1 MSRPTLPPRKTICK
15 CPDDVDP
22 FINTPNSLDNA
33 NSSTSMRLSE
43 RVRSLKPK
51 KIYQGQPTHL
61 EIFGAT
67 FTTAKVR
74 FRYTGNPLY
83 YIITVQSD
91 TDKND
96 FHEFQAEQRDFYNG
110 SYKVVGLTPNSL
122 YNVHVIANYVS
133 GDVYPVNHDKKFR
146 TSDAEGEV
154 KDLTVIY
161 PQNQRYFL
169 QENTEYYTTFA
180 IEFTPLNDRV
190 DYRIN
195 LPDVLEI
202 PVDVSYED
210 MITIKNTQGKY
221 RMDFDL
227 SIEIPFDTSY
237 TVSVETLY
245 GEDDDRYIYTATLPF
260 KTLNERYTSTIDLS
274 YIYNRSAEL
283 NYSEI
288 TDVPGVQY
296 KIYLDTIEK
305 YHHETYSNNGYF
317 RFDHLS
323 INQSYNTQVSTIFPT
338 TNNEYINFPYT
349 FTTLNESES
358 GFENVIVKNKSIDI
372 SFIDASGT
380 NEIYDVTIN
389 PTDGVVSD
397 ICYNTRNVSYTN
409 LPINT
414 KYTIS
419 IQVTYPPITDPPN
432 STDMSNVYVVTQD
445 FTTLNQDV
453 VTELRAV
460 EIPKM
465 KSDVVISYQHAP
477 DFRKTG
483 FQYQI
488 QLENNNANSKIALVS
503 NQHTEYIFTDVS
515 SGTYTYLVTA
525 TYLPTD
531 ISPSYSYTT
540 SGIIDVETLSPG
552 FLIVSTTDTEIYGT
566 SITFAKDNDGKTNHN
581 SYDISY
587 VDENNESFFIEDIKT
602 WIANTTYTI
611 ENLKSNTTYYYT
623 IYGKYKY
630 ETPLDK
636 YATSGS
642 FTTRNEDKPI
652 MLSST
657 VTSSSINLN
666 FHSIGDTNSTYIID
680 LCGNDFNFTIS
691 DLSYN
696 ESGSSYLIDSL
707 TPNTKYNG
715 DISVTY
721 PYNNHTYNKLFHF
734 TTPNE
739 GPATTT
745 VQVLYNHPVHGD
757 TILIN
762 NDLIQEGNVESITN
776 ELCLSTD
783 TGNSVQETL
792 LGSRVMFS
800 IPSIDTFTTPYNLNT
815 LSTYFVRTTVQY
827 KNYDPYLFYVYESGN
842 YVSNTDIFKPI
853 MKDAIA
859 TVQNTS
865 IRLDWIDY
873 RITDQVSDS
882 DISYSIQITDTT
894 SNITIADVLLD
905 YTVQDYT
912 VADLSMNTTYNVDF
926 SRLYNSSLSISNEI
940 FPTKTITTLHES
952 YIPDVPS
959 TVLIN
964 TMNPDNLIVFDLKNI
979 NPIQVEE
986 NKLVLDNSSE
996 YIAHDFIIDL
1006 NLDNSITTI
1015 NGKVET
1021 KYRITESNNPYIY
1034 YKTETYV
1041 SPDFSFH
1048 VLPATNVDPIEHI
1061 RNGQFDISSTD
1072 ISYLFSPDTGI
1083 VRAVPPEWSGHL
1095 LYAVDNSNGTLYGH
1109 KYLDLNPADDDIDQH
1124 MMLSS
1129 GAGFSIYLPELT
1141 QFVFDYFYR
1150 NYYEVSFYVANHLVA
1165 NTPYGNKEIGHLR
1178 GTTSPNIEYQIQLV
1192 GVNGVLYESNP
1203 IISTDTEWNKI
1214 EMKFFNPR
1222 TVRNVKLRI
1231 QRNSLELNHLYISNV
1246 SIRSLHQEF
1255 SPVPSSI
1262 QVSPNKWS
1270 ALEDA
1275 PYDSALQWSKMYKNA
1290 EDQTVLQLSTN
1301 MTIGFWLYI
1310 HENRTI
1316 DKKGIFVLGNSSD
1329 VNVVGLDYNN
1339 IISLYLYKNKLILE
1353 NQMHYSDYT
1362 RHSIEISYAVGTP
1375 IYYQIVYQNKMVF
1388 IYQNGEKVVESTPSS
1403 YIKEA
1408 SVNNVLYI
1416 GTPGQLYTGIVYRDF
1431 QFYNF
1436 PFTSNQ
1442 AKSVYESLKL
1452 EYYSINNQTAL
1463 LNSDKRTLVELDS
1476 LSSTN
1481 QYQDKTVDIILHNGE
1496 KLTRTIRFYEMK
1508 NDIFPFNH
1516 EINSPFTI
1524 SFWLVTPFSFYST
1537 YYLDGPVISLQDYVN
1552 DSANGTDDKIIIKSV
1567 QGDLYLFVAG
1577 QLDEL
1582 IVEKNW
1588 KDKNSMNHFTLV
1600 YTEGTIQ
1607 IYKNGFLFVEK
1618 KDAVK
1623 FGRIQNT
1630 VNQIK
1635 LAQHGWISE
1644 LQYFSESLDE
1654 KTIFSLYV
1662 NHYRSGVSYN
1672 INGGIYTISYPPIVG
1687 NDVSFVNYKIENNE
1701 PHANTLTVPM
1711 TGTMSVSETTGSSI
1725 DITMDPLQLNEFHK
1739 QSKYFDIILDDYGM
1753 STKVD
1758 GSNRLYIEAMGYVPD
1773 TDHVLEGTTLQLNL
1787 VNLPELNEGQTRP
1800 FYSYTISGEN
1810 IDESDICGGQLS
1822 GTIQE
1827 TTSIIIRDDYKTE
1840 GLETCII
1847 SIQELNLATTIDIC
1861 DNAQNLLSVDKPFVD
1876 TDDTFIITMTWPNTW
1891 PEYTTLGRDVSYTIT
1906 RGSDLVIPKI
1916 SSGVFTRDSSG
1927 TGSFIVTSEYTVET
1941 VLPQQFF
1948 TIELDEFDSKVDVV
1962 INDFIIPRIT
1972 VFKSGDP
1979 TVNEINEGEDF
1990 EILFEVP
1997 INWRTDITEYPYI
2010 IEGSQFNVNDI
2021 SNSSDP
2027 NYSGGTDIDISMTG
2041 IFKLDFDNNIRS
2053 SQFTY
2058 TASENLTIESDEVFK
2073 VKLLDQFYKSET
2085 PSSTDISYE
2094 IISNDFTVVNT
2105 AYQPYYLLTVGGSVD
2120 LSGTVYYINEG
2131 RTFTISLLTSK
2142 VTGTIPYRLTGL
2154 EQADLESGT
2163 INGVFT
2169 LPDITTLSFTL
2180 REDTTTEGEENFS
2193 FDLIANEIVVS
2204 KYFVLVDTSQFPNY
2218 EIVGVDEPENKIY
2231 TIKITNTNHSFMTS
2245 LQKAAVIMYQIDGGA
2260 VNRNDVKDINGNPVN
2275 NIGSFQFNEN
2285 PEYRIIY
2292 TYDTGGQ
2299 FIFTI
2304 INFDGLP
2311 SREEDLGKKTEQNI

>member
-1 MSRPTLPPRKTICK
+1 MAPTKLPPRKTICK
-15 CPDDVDP
+15 CPEDVDP
-22 FINTPNSLDNA
+22 FLDTPNSLDNA
-33 NSSTSMRLSE
+33 NLSTSMRLSE

-61 EIFGAT
+61 ETFGAT
-67 FTTAKVR
+67 FTTAKVK
-74 FRYTGNPLY
+74 FRYTGVPMY
-83 YIITVQSD
+83 FIITVQSE

-96 FHEFQAEQRDFYNG
+96 IHNFQVEERYLPSVG
-110 SYKVVGLTPNSL
+110 YKVVGLTPNTL

-161 PQNQRYFL
+161 PQNKRYRL
-169 QENTEYYTTFA
+169 QENTEYYTSFA
-180 IEFTPLNDRV
+180 IEFTPLNDQV
-190 DYRIN
+190 DYRIT
-195 LPDVLEI
+195 LPNVLDT
-202 PVDVSYED
+202 PVDVSYEN
-210 MITIKNTQGKY
+210 MVIIKNTQGKY
-221 RMDFDL
+221 HMEFDP
-227 SIEIPFDTSY
+227 SVEIPFDTSY
-237 TVSVETLY
+237 IVSVETLY

-260 KTLNERYTSTIDLS
+260 KTLNEQYTSAIDLS
-274 YIYNRSAEL
+274 YIYNRSADL

-288 TDVPGVQY
+288 TDVSGVQY
-296 KIYLDTIEK
+296 KIYLDDIEK
-305 YHHETYSNNGYF
+305 YEHKTYSNNGSF
-317 RFDHLS
+317 HFDNLS
-323 INQSYNTQVSTIFPT
+323 INQSYEAQVSAIFPT
-338 TNNEYINFPYT
+338 TNNEYINFPYS
-349 FTTLNESES
+349 FKTLNESES

-380 NEIYDVTIN
+380 NEIYDITIT

-414 KYTIS
+414 TYTIS
-419 IQVTYPPITDPPN
+419 IQVTYPPITNPPN
-432 STDMSNVYVVTQD
+432 STDISNVYVVTQG

-465 KSDVVISYQHAP
+465 NSDVVISYQHAP
-477 DFRKTG
+477 DFKKTG

-488 QLENNNANSKIALVS
+488 QLEDEDNNENSDISSVS
-503 NQHTEYIFTDVS
+503 NLHTEYIFTNIS

-525 TYLPTD
+525 TYLSTD

-540 SGIIDVETLSPG
+540 IGSIDVETLSPG

-566 SITFAKDNDGKTNHN
+566 SITFVKDNDGKTNHN

-587 VDENNESFFIEDIKT
+587 VDENNNSFFIEDIKT

-623 IYGKYKY
+623 IYGKYIY
-630 ETPLDK
+630 DTPLDK

-657 VTSSSINLN
+657 VTSSSINLR

-680 LCGNDFNFTIS
+680 LRGNDFDFTAS
-691 DLSYN
+691 NLSYN
-696 ESGSSYLIDSL
+696 QTGSLYLIDSL

-721 PYNNHTYNKLFHF
+721 PFKNHIYNKLFNF

-757 TILIN
+757 KILIN
-762 NDLIQEGNVESITN
+762 NDLIQEGNIESITN
-776 ELCLSTD
+776 ELCLFTD
-783 TGNSVQETL
+783 GSVQETL
-792 LGSRVMFS
+792 LGSRVMFA
-800 IPSIDTFTTPYNLNT
+800 IPNINTFATPYNLNN
-815 LSTYFVRTTVQY
+815 LHDYFVRTTVQY
-827 KNYDPYLFYVYESGN
+827 KNYDPFLFFVYESGN

-873 RITDQVSDS
+873 RITNQVNDS
-882 DISYSIQITDTT
+882 DISYSIQITDIT
-894 SNITIADVLLD
+894 SGITISDTLLD

-912 VADLSMNTTYNVDF
+912 VIDLSINTTYNVDF
-926 SRLYNSSLSISNEI
+926 SRLYNSSLSISDEI
-940 FPTKTITTLHES
+940 FPTKTITTLYES

-959 TVLIN
+959 TVIIN

-996 YIAHDFIIDL
+996 YIAHDFLIDL

-1015 NGKVET
+1015 NGKIET
-1021 KYRITESNNPYIY
+1021 KYRNTESNNPYIY
-1034 YKTETYV
+1034 YETKTYV
-1041 SPDFSFH
+1041 SPDFSFN
-1048 VLPATNVDPIEHI
+1048 VLPATNVNPIEHI
-1061 RNGQFDISSTD
+1061 RNSQFDISSTD
-1072 ISYLFSPDTGI
+1072 ISYQFSPDTGI

-1109 KYLDLNPADDDIDQH
+1109 KYLDLDAADDDIDQH

-1141 QFVFDYFYR
+1141 QYVFDYFYR

-1203 IISTDTEWNKI
+1203 IVSTDTEWNKI

-1262 QVSPNKWS
+1262 QIAPNKWS
-1270 ALEDA
+1270 VVEDG
-1275 PYDSALQWSKMYKNA
+1275 PYDDKLQWNKMYKNA

-1329 VNVVGLDYNN
+1329 VNAVNLQSNN
-1339 IISLYLYKNKLILE
+1339 IISLYMYKNKLILE
-1353 NQMHYSDYT
+1353 NQMHYSQYT
-1362 RHSIEISYAVGTP
+1362 RHSIEFSYTVGIP
-1375 IYYQIVYQNKMVF
+1375 IYYQIVYQNGMVF
-1388 IYQNGEKVVESTPSS
+1388 IYQNGEKKVESTPKY

-1408 SVNNVLYI
+1408 SPNQVLYI
-1416 GTPGQLYTGIVYRDF
+1416 GTPGQLFDGFIYRDV

-1436 PFTSNQ
+1436 PFTSTQ
-1442 AKSVYESLKL
+1442 AKSVYERLKL

-1463 LNSDKRTLVELDS
+1463 LNSDKRILVELDS

-1481 QYQDKTVDIILHNGE
+1481 PHQDKTVDIILHNGE

-1508 NDIFPFNH
+1508 NDIFPFAH

-1524 SFWLVTPFSFYST
+1524 SFWLITPSSFYST
-1537 YYLDGPVISLQDYVN
+1537 YYLDGPVISLQDCTN
-1552 DSANGTDDKIIIKSV
+1552 NAANGTCDKIVIKSV
-1567 QGDLYLFVAG
+1567 QGDLYLYVHD
-1577 QLDEL
+1577 LEPLNEL
-1582 IVEKNW
+1582 IVEKYW
-1588 KDKNSMNHFTLV
+1588 KDKNSINHFTWV
-1600 YTEGTIQ
+1600 YNEGTIQ

-1618 KDAVK
+1618 KDDVK
-1623 FGRIQNT
+1623 FGTIQKT

-1654 KTIFSLYV
+1654 KDIFSLYV
-1662 NHYRSGVSYN
+1662 NHYRSGVSYD
-1672 INGGIYTISYPPIVG
+1672 INGGIYTISYPPIDG
-1687 NDVSFVNYKIENNE
+1687 NDVSFVNYKIDNNE
-1701 PHANTLTVPM
+1701 PHANTLTVPI
-1711 TGTMSVSETTGSSI
+1711 TGTMTVSEITGSSI

-1739 QSKYFDIILDDYGM
+1739 QGETFDIILDDYGM
-1753 STKVD
+1753 STTVD
-1758 GSNRLYIEAMGYVPD
+1758 GSNRLYIKALGLVPN
-1773 TDHVLEGTTLQLNL
+1773 TDHVLEGTTLQLKL
-1787 VNLPELNEGQTRP
+1787 ENLPVLNEEQTRP
-1800 FYSYTISGEN
+1800 SYSYTISGEN
-1810 IDESDICGGQLS
+1810 IDESDICGGSLT

-1827 TTSIIIRDDYKTE
+1827 TTNIIIRDDYKTE

-1847 SIQELNLATTIDIC
+1847 TIQELNLATTIDIC
-1861 DNAQNLLSVDKPFVD
+1861 DNAQNLLSVDKPLVD

-1891 PEYTTLGRDVSYTIT
+1891 PNNTTLGTSVPYTIT
-1906 RGSDLVIPKI
+1906 RGSDFVTPNV
-1916 SSGVFTRDSSG
+1916 STGVFTKPSD
-1927 TGSFIVTSEYTVET
+1927 GSFTVTSEYTVNT
-1941 VLPQQFF
+1941 ILPQQFF
-1948 TIELDEFDSKVDVV
+1948 TIEIDNFDSKVNVL

-1972 VFKSGDP
+1972 VFKLGEP

-1990 EILFEVP
+1990 EVLFEVP
-1997 INWRTDITEYPYI
+1997 INWRTDITEYPYV
-2010 IEGSQFNVNDI
+2010 IEGIKFNVNDI
-2021 SNSSDP
+2021 SSSSDP
-2027 NYSGGTDIDISMTG
+2027 NYSGGIDIDKSMTG
-2041 IFKLDFDNNIRS
+2041 IFKLDFDNENRRS
-2053 SQFTY
+2053 RFTY

-2073 VKLLDQFYKSET
+2073 VKLLDPVYKAET
-2085 PSSTDISYE
+2085 PSAIDISYE

-2105 AYQPYYLLTVGGSVD
+2105 AYQPYYLLNVGGSVD
-2120 LSGTVYYINEG
+2120 LNGTVYYINEG
-2131 RTFTISLLTSK
+2131 RTFTISLLTSR
-2142 VTGTIPYRLTGL
+2142 VTGTIPYRITGL

-2163 INGVFT
+2163 INGGFT

-2193 FDLIANEIVVS
+2193 FDLLADEIVIS
-2204 KYFVLVDTSQFPNY
+2204 KQFVLVDTSQFPNY
-2218 EIVGVDEPENKIY
+2218 DFVGVDELENKKY
-2231 TIKITNTNHSFMTS
+2231 TITINNTNHPFMTS

-2260 VNRNDVKDINGNPVN
+2260 VIRNDIKDINGNPVN
-2275 NIGSFQFNEN
+2275 NTGSFQFNDN
-2285 PEYRIIY
+2285 PEYVLTYI
-2292 TYDTGGQ
+2292 YDTGGQ

-2304 INFDGLP
+2304 TNFDGL
-2311 SREEDLGKKTEQNI
+2311 SREVDLGKTE